1 MGESKYD
8 FTERPRAVSKP
19 PAPPLDPEN
28 DDVPDAAAAP
38 IPPPSGGADATTS
51 SPPEGSSGSNRDIGP
66 HQTLYSASG
75 VAGGILGLLLGGPVL
90 ALLFVGGVAYCTTRP
105 EGDAAGDAA
114 RSLGDL
120 ALEARARAAVLDCE
134 HDFSGKVKKGAGN
147 AWARAQ
153 QLESSHDIIGR
164 CRSAIE
170 STWRKAVQVN
180 MEHHIVERT
189 MAMAKG
195 IWNAIISSLNE
206 SDGSSPQRGAT
217 RSS

>member
-8 FTERPRAVSKP
+8 FIERPRAVSKP

-90 ALLFVGGVAYCTTRP
+90 ALLFVGGLQV
-105 EGDAAGDAA
+105 
-114 RSLGDL
+114 
-120 ALEARARAAVLDCE
+120 
-134 HDFSGKVKKGAGN
+134 
-147 AWARAQ
+147 Q
-153 QLESSHDIIGR
+153 ESSILSETGQR
-164 CRSAIE
+164 VPACGALPNW
-170 STWRKAVQVN
+170 TLVQDAQ
-180 MEHHIVERT
+180 T
-189 MAMAKG
+189 SKP
-195 IWNAIISSLNE
+195 L
-206 SDGSSPQRGAT
+206 PQH
-217 RSS
+217 S